1 MSYLFAALIV
11 FGINLLPAFG
21 PPTWLVLV
29 ALHSQWHLNPV
40 ALVFLGAAAA
50 AAGRFVL
57 ASSATR
63 LRPHLPR
70 RYQENVARAG
80 EKLLQRRKRAITL
93 IALFLLSPLPSAQL
107 FIAAGLLELPLVPIT
122 LAFFAG
128 RLVTYSL
135 YLAAAGAATHAL
147 SQVFGDIWGSPWS
160 VAIEV
165 VMVLCTV
172 ALPLLPWKQRDVH

>member
-1 MSYLFAALIV
+1 MV

-29 ALHSQWHLNPV
+29 AIHSQWHLNAV
-40 ALVFLGAAAA
+40 ALVILGAAAA
-50 AAGRFVL
+50 AGGRFVL
-57 ASSATR
+57 ASSAVW
-63 LRPHLPR
+63 LKPHLPR
-70 RYQENVARAG
+70 RYRQNVERAG
-80 EKLLQRRKRAITL
+80 ERLLERRRRAITL
-93 IALFLLSPLPSAQL
+93 AALFLLSPLPSAQL

-147 SQVFGDIWGSPWS
+147 AQVFGDLWGSPWS
-160 VAIEV
+160 ISIEV
-165 VMVLCTV
+165 AMVLCTV
-172 ALPLLPWKQRDVH
+172 VLPLLPWKWREVH